1 MDIILEPLLTVIYY
15 ALEFYWYVVL
25 ATVIFS
31 WLVAFG
37 VINTY
42 NHVVRSIGD
51 VLGRLTEPVL
61 RRLRKWMPDVGP
73 VDLSPIALWL
83 IILFLQMVVRKLLV
97 VVALGW

>member
-1 MDIILEPLLTVIYY
+1 MDIILEPLLTVIYF

-31 WLVAFG
+31 WLLAFG

-42 NHVVRSIGD
+42 NHAVRTIGD
-51 VLGRLTEPVL
+51 VLARLTEPVL
-61 RRLRKWMPDVGP
+61 RPIRRWLPDVGP

-83 IILFLQMVVRKLLV
+83 IILFLQMVVRKLLLAV
-97 VVALGW
+97 QGF

>member
-1 MDIILEPLLTVIYY
+1 MDIILEPLLTVIYF

-31 WLVAFG
+31 WLLAFG

-42 NHVVRSIGD
+42 NHAVRTIGD
-51 VLGRLTEPVL
+51 VLARLTEPALRPL
-61 RRLRKWMPDVGP
+61 RRWLPDIGA

-83 IILFLQMVVRKLLV
+83 IILFLQMVVKKLLLAV
-97 VVALGW
+97 QGF